1 METLTVPSFS
11 FSPATKIT
19 PRSPKP
25 QKPPK
30 VKEPTE
36 EKNGKKNSTSPPPS
50 GALSALTNVL
60 TTVSGRI
67 GGVMAKGKAMQAKM
81 RANKVAPIESKV
93 QARHLELEPLCCL
106 SSCLVRG
113 GCAAVVAFEAFYVV
127 ATLLVVLGGMSRGG
141 FTLWEPLPKT
151 WNAWFGHHL
160 FYYSVC
166 VYDAALLCF
175 LIALTRGLLTFSKVL
190 VRAHYLFCFV
200 SLAVNVLFL
209 TFSIWTLS
217 SKGPF
222 TWTAAN
228 CLLVFCFAM
237 QIPLQIWAI
246 TVVKSCQDFFA
257 LIHVFVALAET

>member
-1 METLTVPSFS
+1 MNLSM
-11 FSPATKIT
+11 
-19 PRSPKP
+19 RSPI
-25 QKPPK
+25 
-30 VKEPTE
+30 
-36 EKNGKKNSTSPPPS
+36 SATSPPPS

-113 GCAAVVAFEAFYVV
+113 GCAAVVAFEAFYVL

-141 FTLWEPLPKT
+141 FTLWEPLPKS

-166 VYDAALLCF
+166 VYDA
-175 LIALTRGLLTFSKVL
+175 VL
-190 VRAHYLFCFV
+190 VRAHYLFCYV